1 MHFRF
6 ELEKTMHRTFAWLV
20 LLPFFLLCSG
30 RVSAT
35 SAVSL
40 SQEEQA
46 LVQRHVPVK
55 IGVVSGN
62 EPYSFYRD
70 GKINGFSID
79 ILHAIEARTGLQFD
93 IRVGNWTE
101 VYNSFKDGRL
111 DAIDA
116 ISMTEPRKAFT
127 LYTNPYHLREIV
139 LFESAVNPL
148 ADYRGFDNLKANKKI
163 GVIKDIYYKSWLQN
177 RKDIEIIE
185 YGNYVDLMKSL
196 AFGWLDGVVTGEL
209 TGEYLARENNLPNL
223 RVAGPLGIAGLE
235 KEDYRIGVNKNQA
248 VLHSIISK
256 GLDAI
261 PPQEREQLEARW
273 RKYRGGSPKVIKKL
287 TLTRTEEAF
296 VRQHPVFKVGLMP
309 DYEPFSFVSKGEVKG
324 FSVALLDRIA
334 DSTGMRFEPV
344 IDNWAKLLDA
354 FRDGKIDVIGN
365 ISYTEKRKAYTLFS
379 RDYYRIPNVIFVRND
394 FGAYAGLTSLR
405 GKRVGTTRDI
415 FYKEPLSALLGGTLM
430 EFDSQEEMMKALS
443 FGRVDAVATA
453 LNTGNNHVKKLG
465 LVNVEIAGELT
476 LKGVDYEDLR
486 FGVRP
491 ELGQLQGLIEK
502 ALDALS
508 VEETMD
514 IENRWLSAP
523 SFSPKLRS
531 AGLTPDE
538 RAYLEQRGAIRVCAA
553 PDWKPYEAV
562 DNDGNHIGIAADF
575 TALMAQRGG
584 FVLET
589 VPTRSRTESLEYLQ
603 ARKCDILALAAET
616 TERKRTLDFTSPYLQ
631 VPNVIAT
638 SVNRPFIDRIEDLKD
653 KPLGLLRGSDFN
665 QLLRTRYPGIRLV
678 EVASEREGIAQTQK
692 GELFGYI
699 GSMASIG
706 YLIQKERIADIKIGG
721 RLFDD
726 WPLGIA
732 TRNDQPQ
739 LHAIFQK
746 LVDSLEPTE
755 RQQILDRW
763 FAVQNAPEFDYR
775 LMWKILAGALIVLL
789 GFLYWSQKLRR
800 LNLQLATANAQ
811 LQEITLR
818 DPLTG
823 LHNRKYLNER
833 ISEVFSLCQR
843 NGLRFSIAMI
853 DIDHFK
859 DLNDR
864 YGHPFGDVCL
874 QQIGGILAQH
884 FQRDSDAVARY
895 GGEEFIVFLSAD
907 SESEFYAHLE
917 RLRRQIE
924 VQVLALDGVTAQ
936 VTVSMGGYSAIPR
949 QNDRHDEFVAAADA
963 ALYEAKNAGRNRIVL
978 RPATDAALPSQA
990 KGAPVSMDFQS
1001 IAKV

>member
-1 MHFRF
+1 
-6 ELEKTMHRTFAWLV
+6 MHRTFAWLV

-616 TERKRTLDFTSPYLQ
+616 TERKRTLDFTSPHLQ

>member
-1 MHFRF
+1 MN
-6 ELEKTMHRTFAWLV
+6 RTFAWLV

-30 RVSAT
+30 QASAT

-127 LYTNPYHLREIV
+127 LYTNPYHLRETV

-148 ADYRGFDNLKANKKI
+148 ADYRGFDTLKGKKKI

-185 YGNYVDLMKSL
+185 YGNYVDLVKSL
-196 AFGWLDGVVTGEL
+196 AFGWLDGVVTSEL

-223 RVAGPLGIAGLE
+223 RVAGTLGITGLE
-235 KEDYRIGVNKNQA
+235 KEDYRIGVNKTQA

-261 PPQEREQLEARW
+261 PPQERAQIEARW
-273 RKYRGGSPKVIKKL
+273 RKYRGGSPKATKKL
-287 TLTRTEEAF
+287 KLTHAEETF

-344 IDNWAKLLDA
+344 IDSWATLLDA

-465 LVNVEIAGELT
+465 LLNVEIAGELT

-491 ELGQLQGLIEK
+491 ELGPLQGLIEK

-508 VEETMD
+508 VEETRG
-514 IENRWLSAP
+514 IENQWLSAP
-523 SFSPKLRS
+523 SFSPKLR
-531 AGLTPDE
+531 AVGLTPDE
-538 RAYLEQRGAIRVCAA
+538 RAYLAQRGAIRVCAA
-553 PDWKPYEAV
+553 PDWKPYETV
-562 DNDGNHIGIAADF
+562 DDGGNHVGIAADF

-589 VPTRSRTESLEYLQ
+589 VPTRSRTESLEYIQ
-603 ARKCDILALAAET
+603 ARKCDILALAADT
-616 TERKRTLDFTSPYLQ
+616 TERKRTLDFTSP
-631 VPNVIAT
+631 T
-638 SVNRPFIDRIEDLKD
+638 CRC
-653 KPLGLLRGSDFN
+653 
-665 QLLRTRYPGIRLV
+665 RT
-678 EVASEREGIAQTQK
+678 
-692 GELFGYI
+692 
-699 GSMASIG
+699 
-706 YLIQKERIADIKIGG
+706 
-721 RLFDD
+721 
-726 WPLGIA
+726 
-732 TRNDQPQ
+732 
-739 LHAIFQK
+739 
-746 LVDSLEPTE
+746 
-755 RQQILDRW
+755 
-763 FAVQNAPEFDYR
+763 
-775 LMWKILAGALIVLL
+775 
-789 GFLYWSQKLRR
+789 
-800 LNLQLATANAQ
+800 
-811 LQEITLR
+811 
-818 DPLTG
+818 
-823 LHNRKYLNER
+823 
-833 ISEVFSLCQR
+833 
-843 NGLRFSIAMI
+843 
-853 DIDHFK
+853 
-859 DLNDR
+859 
-864 YGHPFGDVCL
+864 
-874 QQIGGILAQH
+874 
-884 FQRDSDAVARY
+884 
-895 GGEEFIVFLSAD
+895 
-907 SESEFYAHLE
+907 
-917 RLRRQIE
+917 
-924 VQVLALDGVTAQ
+924 
-936 VTVSMGGYSAIPR
+936 
-949 QNDRHDEFVAAADA
+949 
-963 ALYEAKNAGRNRIVL
+963 
-978 RPATDAALPSQA
+978 
-990 KGAPVSMDFQS
+990 
-1001 IAKV
+1001 

>member
-1 MHFRF
+1 MIRA
-6 ELEKTMHRTFAWLV
+6 FAWLALV
-20 LLPFFLLCSG
+20 QFFLLFSG
-30 RVSAT
+30 PANAA

-40 SQEEQA
+40 SEEEQA
-46 LVQRHVPVK
+46 LVQRHAPVK

-79 ILHAIEARTGLQFD
+79 VLHAIEARTGLRFD

-101 VYNSFKDGRL
+101 IYNSFKDGRL

-116 ISMTEPRKAFT
+116 ISMTESRQAFT
-127 LYTNPYHLREIV
+127 LYTKPYHLRETV
-139 LFESAVNPL
+139 LFESSDNPL
-148 ADYRGFDNLKANKKI
+148 ADYRGFDTLKGKKKI
-163 GVIKDIYYKSWLQN
+163 GVIKDIYYKSWLQK
-177 RKDIEIIE
+177 RKDIEIVE
-185 YGNYVDLMKSL
+185 YDNYIDLLKSL

-223 RVAGPLGIAGLE
+223 HVAGPLGIAGLE
-235 KEDYRIGVNKNQA
+235 KEDYRIGVNKSQT
-248 VLHSIISK
+248 VLHRIISK

-261 PPQEREQLEARW
+261 PPEQLAQIEARW
-273 RKYRGGSPKVIKKL
+273 RKYRGGSRKATRKLKL
-287 TLTRTEEAF
+287 THAEEMF

-309 DYEPFSFVSKGEVKG
+309 DYEPFSFVSKGEAKG

-334 DSTGMRFEPV
+334 DSTGIRFEPV
-344 IDNWAKLLDA
+344 IDNWSTLLDA
-354 FRDGKIDVIGN
+354 FHKGKLDVIGN

-405 GKRVGTTRDI
+405 GKRVGVTRDI
-415 FYKEPLSALLGGTLM
+415 FYKEQLSALLGGGLV
-430 EFDSQEEMMKALS
+430 EFDSQEEMMRALS

-453 LNTGNNHVKKLG
+453 LNTGNNHVRKLG
-465 LVNVEIAGELT
+465 LLNVEIAGELA

-491 ELGQLQGLIEK
+491 QLPLLQGLIEK

-508 VEETMD
+508 VEETLD

-523 SFSPKLRS
+523 SFSPKLR
-531 AGLTPDE
+531 AVGLTPDE
-538 RAYLEQRGAIRVCAA
+538 RAYLVQRGAIRICTA
-553 PDWKPYEAV
+553 PDWKPYETV
-562 DNDGNHIGIAADF
+562 DDDGNHAGIAADF

-584 FVLET
+584 FALET
-589 VPTRSRTESLEYLQ
+589 VPTRSRTESLEYIQ

-616 TERKRTLDFTSPYLQ
+616 AERKRYLDFTTPYLQ

-638 SVNRPFIDRIEDLKD
+638 SVNMPFIDRIEDILD
-653 KPLGLLRGSDFN
+653 KPLGLLRDNAFN
-665 QLLRTRYPGIRLV
+665 EQLRTRYPGIRLV
-678 EVASEREGIAQTQK
+678 EVDSEREGIARTQK

-706 YLIQKERIADIKIGG
+706 YLIQKQRIADIKIGG

-746 LVDSLEPTE
+746 LVDSLESSE

-763 FAVQNAPEFDYR
+763 FAVHYAPEFDYR
-775 LMWKILAGALIVLL
+775 LMWKILAAALLVLL
-789 GFLYWSQKLRR
+789 GFLYWSHKLKR
-800 LNLQLATANAQ
+800 LNLQLAAANAQ

-833 ISEVFSLCQR
+833 IGEVFSICQR
-843 NGLRFSIAMI
+843 NGIRFSIAML

-864 YGHPFGDVCL
+864 HGHPFGDACL
-874 QQIGGILAQH
+874 QQIGEILAEH

-895 GGEEFIVFLSAD
+895 GGEEFIVFLSGD
-907 SESEFYAHLE
+907 SEIEFGAHLE
-917 RLRRQIE
+917 RLRQRIE
-924 VQVLALDGVTAQ
+924 QHVLASDGMTAR
-936 VTVSMGGYSAIPR
+936 VTVSIGGYSATPR
-949 QNDRHDEFVAAADA
+949 LEDRHDVFLAAADS
-963 ALYEAKNAGRNRIVL
+963 ALYEAKKAGRNCVVL
-978 RPATDAALPSQA
+978 HHDMPATMERQSPHHPSA
-990 KGAPVSMDFQS
+990 RSA
-1001 IAKV
+1001 

>member
-1 MHFRF
+1 
-6 ELEKTMHRTFAWLV
+6 MHRTFAWLV

-978 RPATDAALPSQA
+978 RHATDAATPYPTGSEERPA
-990 KGAPVSMDFQS
+990 
-1001 IAKV
+1001 

>member
-1 MHFRF
+1 MRA
-6 ELEKTMHRTFAWLV
+6 FAWLV
-20 LLPFFLLCSG
+20 LLQFFLLCSG
-30 RVSAT
+30 PASAAST
-35 SAVSL
+35 VLL

-46 LVQRHVPVK
+46 LVQRRVPVK

-93 IRVGNWTE
+93 IRVGNWAE

-111 DAIDA
+111 DAVDA
-116 ISMTEPRKAFT
+116 ISLTEARKAFT
-127 LYTNPYHLREIV
+127 LYTHPYHLRETV
-139 LFESAVNPL
+139 LFESTVNPL
-148 ADYRGFDNLKANKKI
+148 TGYLGFDTLKGNKKI
-163 GVIKDIYYKSWLQN
+163 GVIKDIYYKSLLQN
-177 RKDIEIIE
+177 RKEIEIIE

-235 KEDYRIGVNKNQA
+235 KEDYRIGVSKSQT

-261 PPQEREQLEARW
+261 PQQEREQLEARW
-273 RKYRGGSPKVIKKL
+273 RKYRGGNPKMTKKL
-287 TLTRTEEAF
+287 TLTRAEEKF
-296 VRQHPVFKVGLMP
+296 VREHPVFKVGLMP
-309 DYEPFSFVSKGEVKG
+309 DYEPFSFASKGEVKG

-334 DSTGMRFEPV
+334 DSTGIRFEPV
-344 IDNWAKLLDA
+344 INNWATLLDA
-354 FRDGKIDVIGN
+354 FREGKIDVIGN
-365 ISYTEKRKAYTLFS
+365 VSYTEKRKAYTLFS
-379 RDYYRIPNVIFVRND
+379 RDYYRIPNVVFVRND

-405 GKRVGTTRDI
+405 GKRVGVTRNI
-415 FYKEPLSALLGGTLM
+415 FYKEPLSAMLGGDLV

-491 ELGQLQGLIEK
+491 ELAPLLGLIEK
-502 ALDALS
+502 ALNSLS
-508 VEETMD
+508 VEETRD
-514 IENRWLSAP
+514 IENRWLSSP
-523 SFSPKLRS
+523 SFSPKLR
-531 AGLTPDE
+531 AVGLTPDE
-538 RAYLEQRGAIRVCAA
+538 RTFLVQRGPIRVCATS
-553 PDWKPYEAV
+553 DWKPYEMV
-562 DNDGNHIGIAADF
+562 DDDGHQAGIAADF
-575 TALMAQRGG
+575 MALMAQRGG

-589 VPTRSRTESLEYLQ
+589 VPTRSRTESLDYIQ
-603 ARKCDILALAAET
+603 AHKCDILALAAEAA
-616 TERKRTLDFTSPYLQ
+616 ERKHTLDFTTPYLQ

-638 SVNRPFIDRIEDLKD
+638 SVNRPFVDRIEDLKD
-653 KPLGLLRGSDFN
+653 KPLGLLRDSDFH

-678 EVASEREGIAQTQK
+678 EVDSERYGIAQTQK

-706 YLIQKERIADIKIGG
+706 YLLQKQRIADIKIGG

-726 WPLGIA
+726 WPLGVA

-739 LHAIFQK
+739 LHTIFQK
-746 LVDSLEPTE
+746 LVDSLEATE

-775 LMWKILAGALIVLL
+775 LMWKILAGALLVLL

-800 LNLQLATANAQ
+800 LNLQLAAANAQ
-811 LQEITLR
+811 LQEITLL

-833 ISEVFSLCQR
+833 IGEIFSLCQR

-859 DLNDR
+859 ALNDR

-874 QQIGGILAQH
+874 QQIGEILAQH

-895 GGEEFIVFLSAD
+895 GGEEFVVFLSAD
-907 SESEFYAHLE
+907 SESEFGSHLE
-917 RLRRQIE
+917 CLRQQIE
-924 VQVLALDGVTAQ
+924 AQVLALDGVTAQ

-949 QNDRHDEFVAAADA
+949 QEDHHDAFLMAADA

-978 RPATDAALPSQA
+978 RAAPDVALPSQA
-990 KGAPVSMDFQS
+990 PGGDLP
-1001 IAKV
+1001 

>member
-1 MHFRF
+1 
-6 ELEKTMHRTFAWLV
+6 MHRTFAWLV

-79 ILHAIEARTGLQFD
+79 ILHAIDARTGLQFD

>member
-1 MHFRF
+1 MN
-6 ELEKTMHRTFAWLV
+6 RTFAWLV

-30 RVSAT
+30 QASAT
-35 SAVSL
+35 AVVSL

-127 LYTNPYHLREIV
+127 LYTNPYHLRETV

-148 ADYRGFDNLKANKKI
+148 ADYRGFDTLKGKKKI

-196 AFGWLDGVVTGEL
+196 AFGWLDGVVTSEL

-235 KEDYRIGVNKNQA
+235 KEDYRIGVNKSQA

-261 PPQEREQLEARW
+261 PPQERAQIEARW
-273 RKYRGGSPKVIKKL
+273 RKYRGGSPKATKKL
-287 TLTRTEEAF
+287 KLTHAEETF

-344 IDNWAKLLDA
+344 IDSWATLLDA

-365 ISYTEKRKAYTLFS
+365 ISYTEKRKAYALFS

-415 FYKEPLSALLGGTLM
+415 FYKEPLAALLGGTLM

-508 VEETMD
+508 VEETRG
-514 IENRWLSAP
+514 IENQWLSAP
-523 SFSPKLRS
+523 SFSPKLR
-531 AGLTPDE
+531 AVGLTPDE
-538 RAYLEQRGAIRVCAA
+538 RAYLAQRGAVRVCAA

-562 DNDGNHIGIAADF
+562 DNDGNHVGIAADF

-603 ARKCDILALAAET
+603 ARKCDILALAADT
-616 TERKRTLDFTSPYLQ
+616 AERKRTLDFTSPYLQ

-653 KPLGLLRGSDFN
+653 KPLGLLRGSDFH

-726 WPLGIA
+726 WPLGVA

-746 LVDSLEPTE
+746 LVDSLESTE
-755 RQQILDRW
+755 RQQIVDRW

-874 QQIGGILAQH
+874 QQIGGILAQY

-907 SESEFYAHLE
+907 SESEFHAHLE
-917 RLRRQIE
+917 RLRQQIE
-924 VQVLALDGVTAQ
+924 AQVLALDGVTAQ

-949 QNDRHDEFVAAADA
+949 QNDRHNEFVTAADA

-978 RPATDAALPSQA
+978 RHGTVAATPYPTGSEEHPA
-990 KGAPVSMDFQS
+990 
-1001 IAKV
+1001 